1 MMQHQLM
8 RQQMQMQGGGQMPT
22 MPMHMASGMAGGGPG
37 MGSAPSVGGGTKEG
51 GAAFDFMN
59 AKGDDAFNFVGD
71 VMKGN
76 KRSL

>member
-1 MMQHQLM
+1 MAPPGAGA
-8 RQQMQMQGGGQMPT
+8 RPGGADG
-22 MPMHMASGMAGGGPG
+22 
-37 MGSAPSVGGGTKEG
+37 G